1 MRAKMRENLDKSSE
15 QLFDL
20 KQGKGG
26 ITDIEFMVQYA
37 VLAWSETLPELLDY
51 TDNIRLLGAL
61 RDSGKLTEDESHMLA
76 DAYRFYR
83 GLANHCVLQ
92 EMPAVVAIKDAGD
105 TPSQVQAIWQR
116 WLN

>member
-1 MRAKMRENLDKSSE
+1 MRKNLDKSSD

-37 VLAWSETLPELLDY
+37 VLAWSEALPELLVH
-51 TDNIRLLGAL
+51 TDNIRVLDAL
-61 RDSGKLTEDESHMLA
+61 RDTGKLSDDESSMLA

-92 EMPAVVAIKDAGD
+92 EMPAVVPVEEAGEY
-105 TPSQVQAIWQR
+105 PSQVQKIWQR
-116 WLN
+116 WLT